1 MDPLFASIIMF
12 GGNFAPLNWMFCNG
26 QSLPISSNQALYS
39 LIGTTFGGDG
49 RTTFALPDMRGRV
62 PMHPGAGPGLTNHL
76 LGEKGGVESVTPQ
89 LGTVQTPKGTEQSIT
104 TLSGTSKPQSVMQ
117 PYLCVNF
124 IICVDGIYPTRP

>member
-1 MDPLFASIIMF
+1 MDAYLASIIMF

-89 LGTVQTPKGTEQSIT
+89 LGIVQTPKGTEQAIT
-104 TLSGTSKPQSVMQ
+104 TLSSTSKPQSVMQ